1 MKNVMN
7 CNEVQALIDAYV
19 DRELDL
25 ITSIAVEQHLQICTA
40 CRLIYQNRQT
50 LQATLKSDF
59 FYFRPPVGTQRRL
72 LDVLNQIEPK
82 PLGLM
87 EYRSWRRFGI
97 GMTALVAAFL
107 LIAGLVFL
115 WNSGITANNSVA
127 ADVLANHIRSL
138 MVDHLTDVIS
148 SDKHTVKP
156 WFDGKLTYVPPVVDL
171 AEHGFP
177 LVGGRL
183 DYLKN
188 IPVAA
193 LVYRSDKHY
202 INLFIWPTEEASDI
216 GQQHMIQQGY
226 QLLHWTEDKMAY
238 WAVSDL
244 ETDKL
249 LMFETV
255 FRNADGPIP

>member
-1 MKNVMN
+1 MN
-7 CNEVQALIDAYV
+7 CNEVQRLIDAYV

-25 ITSIAVEQHLQICTA
+25 TTSITIEQHLEICTN

-50 LQATLKSDF
+50 LQKALQSNI
-59 FYFRPPVGTQRRL
+59 FYFRPSATAQKRI
-72 LDVLNQIEPK
+72 LDVLKQAEPK
-82 PLGLM
+82 RTGLI
-87 EYRSWRRFGI
+87 EYLSTKRLWAG
-97 GMTALVAAFL
+97 
-107 LIAGLVFL
+107 IAGIAAGLLFIIGLLWV
-115 WNSGITANNSVA
+115 WNSSTTINDKLVT
-127 ADVLANHIRSL
+127 DVLANHIRSL
-138 MVDHLTDVIS
+138 MVDHLTDVVS

-171 AEHGFP
+171 AEKGFP

-188 IPVAA
+188 TPVAA
-193 LVYRSDKHY
+193 LVYRNDKHY
-202 INLFIWPTEEASDI
+202 INLFIWPTDEAITSVT
-216 GQQHMIQQGY
+216 QQHTIQQGY

-249 LMFETV
+249 LTFETL
-255 FRNADGPIP
+255 FRDADTATP